1 MRKKNRGVTL
11 IELMT
16 VVAIVALLASIAY
29 SSYRNSVIRSNR
41 TEATAALLQAAAAQ
55 EKFYLQNNTYAD
67 DDQLVLAPA
76 DGGLG
81 LARTT
86 PSGYYTIA
94 VTDDSDLATRFQI
107 TATPVAGGGQTDD
120 ADCTSF
126 TIDQT
131 GRKGATGAGDAAVRC
146 WR

>member
-1 MRKKNRGVTL
+1 MRKSNRGVTL

-16 VVAIVALLASIAY
+16 VVAVVAILASMAY

-41 TEATAALLQAAAAQ
+41 TEATTALLQAAAAQ

-81 LARTT
+81 LPRTT
-86 PSGYYTIA
+86 QSGFYRIE
-94 VTDDSDLATRFQI
+94 VTDEDDLANEFTI
-107 TATPVAGGGQTDD
+107 TATPVDGGGQDD
-120 ADCTSF
+120 DDDCTSF
-126 TIDQT
+126 TINQT
-131 GRKGATGAGDAAVRC
+131 GLKGAAGAPDARQRC

>member
-16 VVAIVALLASIAY
+16 VVAVVAILASIAY

-41 TEATAALLQAAAAQ
+41 TEATTALLQAAAAQ

-81 LARTT
+81 LPRTT
-86 PSGYYTIA
+86 TSGYYTIE
-94 VTDDSDLATRFQI
+94 VTDEDDLAAGFQI
-107 TATPVAGGGQTDD
+107 TATPVAGGGQSDD
-120 ADCTSF
+120 DDCTSF

-131 GRKGATGAGDAAVRC
+131 GRKGATGTDDAAVRC